1 MIAVTDEEEIFNFH
15 SCITQISDP
24 DSNIIKE
31 LTSKVLATECACNEK
46 SPQKHSGD
54 GLEINNNND
63 DDKIDDKGN
72 GTRFIKKLF
81 GLVSPTLLKAYC
93 NHCSISLIHLFI
105 KYFNRSIVCHLFCLY
120 FCD

>member
-1 MIAVTDEEEIFNFH
+1 MSSGKFDPYWIVCLTISILVSHKMIAVTDEEEIFNFH

-31 LTSKVLATECACNEK
+31 LTSKVLATECVCNEK
-46 SPQKHSGD
+46 SQQKHSGD
-54 GLEINNNND
+54 SLEINNNND

-81 GLVSPTLLKAYC
+81 GLVS
-93 NHCSISLIHLFI
+93 LIL
-105 KYFNRSIVCHLFCLY
+105 
-120 FCD
+120 

>member
-1 MIAVTDEEEIFNFH
+1 MSSGKFDPYWIVYLAISILGSHKMIAVTDEEEIFNFH

-46 SPQKHSGD
+46 SQQKHSGD

-81 GLVSPTLLKAYC
+81 GLVS
-93 NHCSISLIHLFI
+93 LIL
-105 KYFNRSIVCHLFCLY
+105 
-120 FCD
+120 

>member
-31 LTSKVLATECACNEK
+31 LTSKVLATECICNEK
-46 SPQKHSGD
+46 SQPKKHSGD

-72 GTRFIKKLF
+72 GARFIKKLF
-81 GLVSPTLLKAYC
+81 GLVSQTL
-93 NHCSISLIHLFI
+93 
-105 KYFNRSIVCHLFCLY
+105 
-120 FCD
+120 

>member
-1 MIAVTDEEEIFNFH
+1 MSSGNFDPYWIVYLTTSILVIHKMIAVTDEEEIFNFH

-46 SPQKHSGD
+46 SQQKHSGD

-81 GLVSPTLLKAYC
+81 GLVSPTL
-93 NHCSISLIHLFI
+93 
-105 KYFNRSIVCHLFCLY
+105 
-120 FCD
+120 

>member
-1 MIAVTDEEEIFNFH
+1 MSSGKFDPYWIVYLAISILGSHKMIAVTDEEEIFNFH

-46 SPQKHSGD
+46 SQQKHSGD

-81 GLVSPTLLKAYC
+81 GLVSPTL
-93 NHCSISLIHLFI
+93 
-105 KYFNRSIVCHLFCLY
+105 
-120 FCD
+120 

>member
-1 MIAVTDEEEIFNFH
+1 MSSGKFDPYWIVYLAISILGSHKMIAVTDEEEIFNFH

-31 LTSKVLATECACNEK
+31 LTSKVLATECTCNEK
-46 SPQKHSGD
+46 SQQKHSGD

-81 GLVSPTLLKAYC
+81 GLVSPTL
-93 NHCSISLIHLFI
+93 
-105 KYFNRSIVCHLFCLY
+105 
-120 FCD
+120 

>member
-1 MIAVTDEEEIFNFH
+1 MSSGKFDPYWIVYLTISILVSHKMIAVTDEEEIFNFH

-46 SPQKHSGD
+46 SQQKHSGD
-54 GLEINNNND
+54 GLVINNNND
-63 DDKIDDKGN
+63 DDKIDYKGN

-81 GLVSPTLLKAYC
+81 GLVSPTL
-93 NHCSISLIHLFI
+93 
-105 KYFNRSIVCHLFCLY
+105 
-120 FCD
+120 